1 MGYVHHSNYALYME
15 QARMDLF
22 TTHGLDVAVLEEEGV
37 ILPLVSMEIRYV
49 APLHFRDRIIVETIL
64 KLDNQSK
71 LELKYR
77 IVNQDQKL
85 VARATTALVFVEKK
99 SGKLIHGFQKY
110 LEPLALKEI
119 QINS

>member
-1 MGYVHHSNYALYME
+1 
-15 QARMDLF
+15 MDLF

-85 VARATTALVFVEKK
+85 VARATTAMVFV
-99 SGKLIHGFQKY
+99 FKY
-110 LEPLALKEI
+110 
-119 QINS
+119 SS